1 MIGIRRA
8 ISLLLLS
15 LFFWN
20 FVLTALLGPDELFAC
35 FTGLSI
41 VYGLAF
47 IGVAAEWFWARWFAI
62 GLGNFGSLTLLS
74 LLQAGMEPTILV
86 FGLSH
91 LVVSLF
97 LGGEGMAARYEHSE
111 TTAERWNFQE
121 ESLVLMRRAIKSAGM
136 SLPLLIL
143 YTLAP
148 APEAMHLIALAAGA
162 TGVYGLL
169 RGRTWGLLAM
179 AGAGLIALADGL
191 GMFGPA
197 TVSYLLLTPS
207 GSVILWGPVFAL
219 LAGSMLAA
227 PLVYTAPMLRF
238 LRQR

>member
-20 FVLTALLGPDELFAC
+20 FVLTAFLGPDDVFAC
-35 FTGLSI
+35 FAGLSI

-47 IGVAAEWFWARWFAI
+47 VGVAAEWFWARWFAI
-62 GLGNFGSLTLLS
+62 GIGNFGSLTLLS
-74 LLQAGMEPTILV
+74 LLQAGMEETILV
-86 FGLSH
+86 FGVSH
-91 LVVSLF
+91 LIISLF

-111 TTAERWNFQE
+111 VTAERWNFQE
-121 ESLVLMRRAIKSAGM
+121 ESLILMRRAIKSAGM

-148 APEAMHLIALAAGA
+148 APEALHLVALGAGAAG
-162 TGVYGLL
+162 VVGLL

-179 AGAGLIALADGL
+179 AAAGLIAVADGAGL
-191 GMFGPA
+191 FGPP

-227 PLVYTAPMLRF
+227 PLVYAAPMLRF

>member
-1 MIGIRRA
+1 MVGIRRA

-20 FVLTALLGPDELFAC
+20 FVLTAFLGPDDVFAC
-35 FTGLSI
+35 FAGLSI

-47 IGVAAEWFWARWFAI
+47 VGVAAEWFWARWFAI
-62 GLGNFGSLTLLS
+62 GIGNFGSLTLLS
-74 LLQAGMEPTILV
+74 LLQAGMEETILV
-86 FGLSH
+86 FGVSH
-91 LVVSLF
+91 LIISLF

-111 TTAERWNFQE
+111 ATSERWNFQE

-148 APEAMHLIALAAGA
+148 APEALHLTALAAGA
-162 TGVYGLL
+162 LGVFGLL

-179 AGAGLIALADGL
+179 AAAGLIALADGA
-191 GMFGPA
+191 GVFGPP

-227 PLVYTAPMLRF
+227 PLVYAAPMLRF